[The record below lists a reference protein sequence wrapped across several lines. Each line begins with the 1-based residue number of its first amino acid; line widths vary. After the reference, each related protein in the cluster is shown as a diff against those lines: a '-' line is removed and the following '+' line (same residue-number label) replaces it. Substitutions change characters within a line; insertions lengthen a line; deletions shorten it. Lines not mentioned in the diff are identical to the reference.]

1 MYVYMFIFA
10 TINHPENVSIC
21 MYVCNRK
28 YFVFLLSVAT
38 EQIDSVEQA
47 NHLPTQPLI
56 DLLLNTPTT
65 PIQTVEKLSFSQLR
79 DILLD
84 AAPLDVDH
92 IRRVNAAEA
101 AFWARSRGVRVA
113 DSTEIL
119 GFDCGG
125 VRTSDSNYLMRIHTL
140 MKSVCIYGYELYVH
154 FFYNSIEATE
164 YFLRVSH

>member
-1 MYVYMFIFA
+1 MNVCMCVNTYIIFNYA
-10 TINHPENVSIC
+10 LHACMHCIHLHIC
-21 MYVCNRK
+21 NYKSSRICIYVCNRK
-28 YFVFLLSVAT
+28 YFLFLLSVAT
-38 EQIDSVEQA
+38 EQIDPVEPA

-56 DLLLNTPTT
+56 DLLLNIPSTTTTPTT

-125 VRTSDSNYLMRIHTL
+125 VRT
-140 MKSVCIYGYELYVH
+140 YVR
-154 FFYNSIEATE
+154 T
-164 YFLRVSH
+164 R

>member
-1 MYVYMFIFA
+1 M
-10 TINHPENVSIC
+10 
-21 MYVCNRK
+21 
-28 YFVFLLSVAT
+28 FLLSVAT

-65 PIQTVEKLSFSQLR
+65 TTTPTTPIQTMEKLSFSQLR

-125 VRTSDSNYLMRIHTL
+125 VRTCVRT
-140 MKSVCIYGYELYVH
+140 
-154 FFYNSIEATE
+154 
-164 YFLRVSH
+164 R